1 MKQVKFVKKHPPYNE
16 GELAGFSPEAATDLE
31 KQSFVKI
38 LGDVKPKKKPEPPA
52 PAAPP
57 AS

>member
-16 GELAGFSPEAATDLE
+16 GELAGFSPEAAADLE
-31 KQSFVKI
+31 KLGIAKI
-38 LGDVKPKKKPEPPA
+38 IGDAKPKTKAKAPE
-52 PAAPP
+52 APP